1 MILQESIGD
10 GTLKH
15 IYTSIDLGSDSIKIV
30 VCELV
35 HNKLNLLAATSYPSR
50 GIKNGLVID
59 PDEARVSVRK
69 ALDEIES
76 MLGVKIT
83 KVVAS
88 VPSYHAVYTAI
99 SGTISVDSIVTGDD
113 INKVLTKAYQ
123 SKHIEGKEMV
133 TLVPIDFK
141 TDTEEKIK
149 DPKGYET
156 SNLTV
161 RAIMISV
168 PKKNIYSV
176 LTLLESLNLEV
187 VDIMTSSVGDIST
200 FRTKENM
207 SKVGAIVNIGSDTTS
222 ISIYNKGIVVASN
235 ILGVGSKNIDTDISF
250 VYKLKEENATKL
262 KESFALASSKYASRN
277 DYYEVFDKFGDIRK
291 ISQREVSEL
300 AQSILEENLV
310 LARKEINLLTKTS
323 IDYIIITG
331 GTSSM
336 SGFESLAEE
345 VLGNNSSVGNIKI
358 PGVRN
363 NKYSTAIGN
372 VVYFIN
378 KLKLKGIDYTMVED
392 EFDQKGNSEQ
402 SETMLGKVFGYFF
415 NE

>member
-1 MILQESIGD
+1 MVLQDIGD

-35 HNKLNLLAATSYPSR
+35 HNKLNLLAATTYPSH
-50 GIKNGLVID
+50 GIKNGLIID
-59 PDEARVSVRK
+59 PDEARASIK
-69 ALDEIES
+69 SALSEIEL
-76 MLGVKIT
+76 MLGVRIT
-83 KVVAS
+83 KVVAT
-88 VPSYHAVYTAI
+88 VPSYHATYTAI
-99 SGTISVDSIVTGDD
+99 SASITVDGVVTGEDV
-113 INKVLTKAYQ
+113 NSVLNKAYQ

-133 TLVPIDFK
+133 TIVPIDFK
-141 TDTEEKIK
+141 TDSEEKIK
-149 DPKGYET
+149 DPKGMET
-156 SNLTV
+156 VNLGT

-187 VDIMTSSVGDIST
+187 VDIMTSSVSDIST
-200 FRTKENM
+200 FRTKDNM
-207 SKVGAIVNIGSDTTS
+207 SKVGAIINIGSDTTTV
-222 ISIYNKGIVVASN
+222 SIYNKGIVVASN

-250 VYKLKEENATKL
+250 VYKLKEENAIKI
-262 KESFALASSKYASRN
+262 KETFALASSKYASRN
-277 DYYEVFDKFGDIRK
+277 DYYEVTDKFGDIRK

-336 SGFESLAEE
+336 SGFEALTEE
-345 VLGNNSSVGNIKI
+345 VLGNNSNIGVIKI

-363 NKYSTAIGN
+363 NRYSTAIGS

-392 EFDQKGNSEQ
+392 EFDQKGNNEQ